1 MKGDTVLV
9 RHAFPKTARL
19 SYGVVEKIKI
29 VKGKFYVKCKGDK
42 ELFSTFIKLADK
54 QEYNM
59 TNKKKNET
67 KELYIDGKR
76 ATLKM
81 VYEVL
86 KKELEQ
92 VAKEQF
98 SLSSTIINDL
108 RKLEVASKENRS
120 YSINVIVPETKPWY
134 KRLFGK

>member
-1 MKGDTVLV
+1 
-9 RHAFPKTARL
+9 
-19 SYGVVEKIKI
+19 
-29 VKGKFYVKCKGDK
+29 
-42 ELFSTFIKLADK
+42 
-54 QEYNM
+54 M
-59 TNKKKNET
+59 TNKKKTET

-81 VYEVL
+81 VYELL

-92 VAKEQF
+92 SAKEQF

-108 RKLEVASKENRS
+108 RKLEVAAKENRS

>member
-1 MKGDTVLV
+1 
-9 RHAFPKTARL
+9 
-19 SYGVVEKIKI
+19 
-29 VKGKFYVKCKGDK
+29 
-42 ELFSTFIKLADK
+42 
-54 QEYNM
+54 M
-59 TNKKKNET
+59 TNKKKTET

-81 VYEVL
+81 VYELL

-92 VAKEQF
+92 ASKEQF
-98 SLSSTIINDL
+98 ALSSTIINDL
-108 RKLEVASKENRS
+108 RKLECAVKENRS

>member
-1 MKGDTVLV
+1 MTTRK
-9 RHAFPKTARL
+9 KT
-19 SYGVVEKIKI
+19 
-29 VKGKFYVKCKGDK
+29 
-42 ELFSTFIKLADK
+42 
-54 QEYNM
+54 
-59 TNKKKNET
+59 ET

-108 RKLEVASKENRS
+108 RKLEVAAKENRS

>member
-1 MKGDTVLV
+1 MTTRK
-9 RHAFPKTARL
+9 KT
-19 SYGVVEKIKI
+19 
-29 VKGKFYVKCKGDK
+29 
-42 ELFSTFIKLADK
+42 
-54 QEYNM
+54 
-59 TNKKKNET
+59 ET

-86 KKELEQ
+86 KKEIEQ
-92 VAKEQF
+92 SAKEQF

-108 RKLEVASKENRS
+108 IKLECAVKENRS

>member
-1 MKGDTVLV
+1 MTTRK
-9 RHAFPKTARL
+9 KT
-19 SYGVVEKIKI
+19 E
-29 VKGKFYVKCKGDK
+29 
-42 ELFSTFIKLADK
+42 
-54 QEYNM
+54 M
-59 TNKKKNET
+59 

-86 KKELEQ
+86 KKEIEQ
-92 VAKEQF
+92 SAKEQF

-108 RKLEVASKENRS
+108 RKLEVAAKENRS
-120 YSINVIVPETKPWY
+120 YSINVIVPKTKPWY

>member
-1 MKGDTVLV
+1 
-9 RHAFPKTARL
+9 
-19 SYGVVEKIKI
+19 
-29 VKGKFYVKCKGDK
+29 
-42 ELFSTFIKLADK
+42 
-54 QEYNM
+54 M

-92 VAKEQF
+92 VAKEQS

-108 RKLEVASKENRS
+108 RKLEVAAKENRS

>member
-1 MKGDTVLV
+1 
-9 RHAFPKTARL
+9 
-19 SYGVVEKIKI
+19 
-29 VKGKFYVKCKGDK
+29 
-42 ELFSTFIKLADK
+42 
-54 QEYNM
+54 M

-98 SLSSTIINDL
+98 SLISTIINDL
-108 RKLEVASKENRS
+108 IKLEVAVKENRS

-134 KRLFGK
+134 KRLLGK

>member
-1 MKGDTVLV
+1 MTTRK
-9 RHAFPKTARL
+9 KT
-19 SYGVVEKIKI
+19 
-29 VKGKFYVKCKGDK
+29 
-42 ELFSTFIKLADK
+42 
-54 QEYNM
+54 
-59 TNKKKNET
+59 ET

-86 KKELEQ
+86 KKEIEQ
-92 VAKEQF
+92 SAKEQF

-108 RKLEVASKENRS
+108 RKLEVAAKENRS
-120 YSINVIVPETKPWY
+120 YSINVIVPKTKPWY

>member
-1 MKGDTVLV
+1 MTTRK
-9 RHAFPKTARL
+9 KT
-19 SYGVVEKIKI
+19 
-29 VKGKFYVKCKGDK
+29 
-42 ELFSTFIKLADK
+42 
-54 QEYNM
+54 
-59 TNKKKNET
+59 ET

-86 KKELEQ
+86 KKEIEQ
-92 VAKEQF
+92 SAKEQF
-98 SLSSTIINDL
+98 SLSYTIINDL
-108 RKLEVASKENRS
+108 IKLEGAAKENRS

>member
-1 MKGDTVLV
+1 MATSK
-9 RHAFPKTARL
+9 KT
-19 SYGVVEKIKI
+19 
-29 VKGKFYVKCKGDK
+29 
-42 ELFSTFIKLADK
+42 
-54 QEYNM
+54 
-59 TNKKKNET
+59 ET

-81 VYEVL
+81 VYELL
-86 KKELEQ
+86 KKEMEQ
-92 VAKEQF
+92 AAKEQF

-108 RKLEVASKENRS
+108 RKLEVAAKENRS

>member
-1 MKGDTVLV
+1 MTTRK
-9 RHAFPKTARL
+9 KT
-19 SYGVVEKIKI
+19 
-29 VKGKFYVKCKGDK
+29 
-42 ELFSTFIKLADK
+42 
-54 QEYNM
+54 
-59 TNKKKNET
+59 ET

-81 VYEVL
+81 VYELL

-108 RKLEVASKENRS
+108 RKLEGAVKENRS
-120 YSINVIVPETKPWY
+120 YSINVIVPKTKPWY

>member
-1 MKGDTVLV
+1 MTTRK
-9 RHAFPKTARL
+9 KT
-19 SYGVVEKIKI
+19 
-29 VKGKFYVKCKGDK
+29 
-42 ELFSTFIKLADK
+42 
-54 QEYNM
+54 
-59 TNKKKNET
+59 ET

-81 VYEVL
+81 VYELL

-108 RKLEVASKENRS
+108 RKLEVAAKENRS